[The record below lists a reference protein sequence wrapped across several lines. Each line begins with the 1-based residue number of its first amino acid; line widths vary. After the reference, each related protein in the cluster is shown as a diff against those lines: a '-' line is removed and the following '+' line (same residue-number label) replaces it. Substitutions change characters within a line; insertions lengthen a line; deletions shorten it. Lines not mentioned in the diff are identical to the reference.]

1 LDDMLN
7 TKLYDLVRTDSAE
20 ALLDEVLLI
29 LKRISPDF
37 DDAAVTHAYITAI
50 GLYEGM
56 YTGYQACNTE
66 FHDLRHSME
75 TFLAMARLIHGATLD
90 GKVFS
95 HEQITLGLTA
105 SILHDA
111 GYIQENGDR
120 VGTGA
125 KHTGTHVQRS
135 MNFLAHYGKDQGLS
149 RESIAAGRAMILCT
163 DLSVDFRTIV
173 FPSTEIELLGKI
185 LGTADLLA
193 QMADRTYLEKLLFL
207 YHEFSEAKIGGYES
221 EVDLLK
227 KTVEFY
233 EFIAH
238 RLETTLDASDRF
250 MASHF
255 AARWNIPKNLYHES
269 ILRQKNYLTQIL
281 QKSSDPREY
290 LRRNL
295 NLNPIDPK
303 YFQK

>member
-1 LDDMLN
+1 MHK

-20 ALLDEVLLI
+20 AVLEEVLLI

-37 DDAAVTHAYITAI
+37 DDAPVIHAYITTI
-50 GLYEGM
+50 GLYEGI
-56 YTGYQACNTE
+56 YPDYQACNTE
-66 FHDLRHSME
+66 FHDLRHSVE

-111 GYIQENGDR
+111 GYIQEDSDME
-120 VGTGA
+120 GTGA

-135 MNFLAHYGKDQGLS
+135 MDFLLHYGKEQGFS
-149 RESIAAGRAMILCT
+149 EESVATGRTMILCT

-173 FPSTEIELLGKI
+173 FPSTEIELLGKM
-185 LGTADLLA
+185 LGAADLLA

-207 YHEFSEAKIGGYES
+207 YHEFSEAKIGAYES

-227 KTVEFY
+227 KTVAFY
-233 EFIAH
+233 DFITH

-255 AARWNIPKNLYHES
+255 AARWNIPQNLYHES

-281 QKSSDPREY
+281 QKSSDPRKH

-295 NLNPIDPK
+295 NLNNIGSK
-303 YFQK
+303 